1 MCQSFPRQ
9 YLQFEKTIKVKEL
22 GNAIFQNLLLEMVP
36 ISSFGMISSSRLG
49 SYMKNMAIE
58 SFMMLQVVWM
68 KVGQHAA
75 WW

>member
-36 ISSFGMISSSRLG
+36 ISSLGMIGSTRLG

-68 KVGQHAA
+68 KVGQRAA